1 MIEHVI
7 KDFALEKKAKGKQQ
21 PGLDFT
27 RAVLDV
33 LILKGLAST
42 SDCCTYTIGGKYNSF
57 MPVTGD
63 TVTLLTGIVD
73 NLINSVA
80 PTLATLT
87 IKLPATPSD
96 GQIVQITFA
105 DTIITLTVNG
115 NGSTLLGTAATS
127 AAVGTR
133 LVYKF
138 YKGIGWI
145 RLV

>member
-42 SDCCTYTIGGKYNSF
+42 GDCCTYTLGGKYNVF
-57 MPVTGD
+57 IPLTGD
-63 TVTLLTGIVD
+63 TITLLKGIVD
-73 NLINSVA
+73 NLINPA
-80 PTLATLT
+80 GTIAALT
-87 IKLPATPSD
+87 IKLPVDPAD

-105 DTIITLTVNG
+105 DIVTTLTMNG
-115 NGSTLLGTAATS
+115 NGNTLLGTAATS

-133 LVYKF
+133 LTYKF
-138 YKGIGWI
+138 YKGVGWI